1 MTDWKPKNIFILTV
15 YTPDNVLVYKCRTI
29 TRALEIISSLTG
41 IRVINNITILETNDF
56 TTLNGQEQ
64 TIL

>member
-15 YTPDNVLVYKCRTI
+15 YTPDNVLVYKCWTI

>member
-15 YTPDNVLVYKCRTI
+15 YTTDNVLVYKCRTI

-41 IRVINNITILETNDF
+41 NRVINNITILGTNDF

>member
-15 YTPDNVLVYKCRTI
+15 YTPDNVLVYKCDTI

-41 IRVINNITILETNDF
+41 VRVINNITILETNDF

-64 TIL
+64 KKS